1 MSKEVEKLLKSGKLE
16 EVLSHKEMEDLLVL
30 LAELEGQEIE
40 ITDKELE
47 MYKAHIEEVM
57 K

>member
-40 ITDKELE
+40 ITDKEME